1 MNQKEISELKRR
13 FKLGK
18 NAISHICGCYVNSK
32 KEIVSYL
39 NEPLDR
45 MPEEEAEKYLALLKK
60 VLSALWAGT
69 SSTSCFPPSR
79 WRTSWPCGT
88 PS

>member
-13 FKLGK
+13 FRLGK
-18 NAISHICGCYVNSK
+18 NAISHICGCYVNSR

-45 MPEEEAEKYLALLKK
+45 MPEEEAEPQSS
-60 VLSALWAGT
+60 VQQDGGT
-69 SSTSCFPPSR
+69 SNGGTYGYGDMEDFFNEFFGSYSR
-79 WRTSWPCGT
+79 RAG
-88 PS
+88 